1 MSGGVSEV
9 ERRHA
14 VVTILQRL
22 VECQSAVLTLM
33 NEPEDI
39 ALETYIAQ
47 LRVIQQ
53 TINRAHSTS
62 LNFQNVA
69 QLASNMVSGHMRKS
83 VQRVDE
89 GDSLK

>member
-22 VECQSAVLTLM
+22 IECQSALLALM
-33 NEPEDI
+33 NEPDEI
-39 ALETYIAQ
+39 TLATYIAQ
-47 LRVIQQ
+47 LRVITQ

-69 QLASNMVSGHMRKS
+69 QLAANMVSGHMRKS
-83 VQRVDE
+83 VQRAD
-89 GDSLK
+89 D

>member
-14 VVTILQRL
+14 VVTILQQL

-39 ALETYIAQ
+39 ALGTYIAQ
-47 LRVIQQ
+47 LRVITQ

-69 QLASNMVSGHMRKS
+69 QLASNLVNDHMRKG
-83 VQRVDE
+83 VRRAD
-89 GDSLK
+89 D

>member
-1 MSGGVSEV
+1 MAVSEV

-14 VVTILQRL
+14 VVAIMQQL

-33 NEPEDI
+33 NEPEEI
-39 ALETYIAQ
+39 ALATYIAQ
-47 LRVIQQ
+47 LRVITQ

-69 QLASNMVSGHMRKS
+69 QLAENIVVEQMRKS
-83 VQRVDE
+83 VKRVTQ
-89 GDSLK
+89 

>member
-1 MSGGVSEV
+1 MAVSEV

-14 VVTILQRL
+14 VVAIMQQL

-33 NEPEDI
+33 NEPEEI
-39 ALETYIAQ
+39 ALATYIAQ
-47 LRVIQQ
+47 LRVITQ

-69 QLASNMVSGHMRKS
+69 QLAENIVVEQMRKRP
-83 VQRVDE
+83 QGER
-89 GDSLK
+89 